1 MLALA
6 YDAALVCG
14 PFAATLEE
22 VANMFVESR
31 DRGGNIEWRERGC
44 VRVDGRRVRE
54 GFSELCGGTNQDD
67 QVTCGKEPSEIH
79 LVIVDVLAVSPLT
92 RHDDRTLALVD
103 EPE

>member
-1 MLALA
+1 
-6 YDAALVCG
+6 
-14 PFAATLEE
+14 
-22 VANMFVESR
+22 
-31 DRGGNIEWRERGC
+31 
-44 VRVDGRRVRE
+44 
-54 GFSELCGGTNQDD
+54 LCGGTNQDD